1 MVNETV
7 IAVLRASLSDDGSII
22 RQLISLYA
30 KDSPRLLTDAAAAL
44 DRQDAAM
51 LKRAAHSLKSTS
63 SSMGATTAA
72 EAAAE
77 LEQLSVQNDLA
88 QAAPALQR
96 LKLEVNTAIAELSRM
111 TFGA

>member
-1 MVNETV
+1 M
-7 IAVLRASLSDDGSII
+7 IRGS
-22 RQLISLYA
+22 
-30 KDSPRLLTDAAAAL
+30 
-44 DRQDAAM
+44 
-51 LKRAAHSLKSTS
+51 
-63 SSMGATTAA
+63 TAA